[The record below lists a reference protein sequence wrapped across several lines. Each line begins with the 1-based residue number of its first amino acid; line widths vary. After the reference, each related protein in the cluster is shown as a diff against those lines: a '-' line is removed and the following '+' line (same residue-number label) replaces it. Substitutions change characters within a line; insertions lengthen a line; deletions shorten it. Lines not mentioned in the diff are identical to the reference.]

1 MNFDEAGVIQLLT
14 GIFGSNHR
22 GVDIGIGDDGA
33 VVKTGDRTV
42 ITNDVAVEGTHFQTE
57 WSSAFEIG
65 RKITAANLADV
76 YAMGGL
82 PQYLVV
88 ALTLTGDESV
98 DWIEE
103 LAQGIA
109 HEGNSCGAVVVGGDL
124 AKGKN
129 KSISITAIGN
139 VQSPIKRSGAQVGDG
154 IFLSSLPGWSAAGL
168 AILQSSIT
176 SGSELISDSDYA
188 NHAMSEFSAPTVDY
202 VEAVA
207 FASSGA
213 HSLTDI
219 SDAFVIQAKQMADA
233 SKVTFEI
240 DQELITKNV
249 EFESL
254 KELADSLGIDV
265 WQWIF
270 AGGEDHVFLATGENL
285 NGFKVGRVIEVIDG
299 QSLTGV
305 EMKKAPDAWRH
316 FQ

>member
-1 MNFDEAGVIQLLT
+1 MNFDEAGVIQLLSS
-14 GIFGSNHR
+14 IFGSNHR

-33 VVKTGDRTV
+33 VVKTSDRTV

-76 YAMGGL
+76 YAMGGQ

-88 ALTLTGDESV
+88 ALTLTGDESL

-109 HEGNSCGAVVVGGDL
+109 HEANSCGAVVVGGDL

-129 KSISITAIGN
+129 KSISITAVGS

-168 AILQSSIT
+168 AILQSSIN
-176 SGSELISDSDYA
+176 SGSELIGDNDFA
-188 NHAMSEFSAPTVDY
+188 THAVSEFSAPTVDY
-202 VEAVA
+202 TEAVA
-207 FASSGA
+207 FASAGA
-213 HSLTDI
+213 HSLIDI

-240 DQELITKNV
+240 DQELITKNI

-254 KELADSLGIDV
+254 KELADLLKTDV
-265 WQWIF
+265 WQWIL
-270 AGGEDHVFLATGENL
+270 AGGEDHVFLATGKNL
-285 NGFKVGRVIEVIDG
+285 KGFKVGTVIELIDG

-305 EMKKAPDAWRH
+305 EMKKAPDTWRH

>member
-88 ALTLTGDESV
+88 ALTLAGDESV

-176 SGSELISDSDYA
+176 SGSELISDSDFA
-188 NHAMSEFSAPTVDY
+188 NHAVSEFSAPTVDY

>member
-254 KELADSLGIDV
+254 KELADSRGIDV